1 MRQDLPLFPPAA
13 STGAHQVDMI
23 TYTWLV
29 ISVFFTL
36 LIAGLILFFMA
47 RYRRRRADAVGAPTG
62 SPLLLEI
69 VWSGIPLLITLAMFA
84 WGAKVFFFVYRP
96 PSNAVEYFAVGKQW
110 MWKFQHPEGNRE
122 INELHVP
129 VGQPIKMI
137 MTSEDVIHSFYVPAF
152 RMKQDVLPGRYTTT
166 WFEADRPGTY
176 HLFCAEYCG
185 TEHSRMGGSIVV
197 MAPTDYEA
205 WLSGAQPGQSMVA
218 SGAQLFQSLACNTCH
233 RPGPG
238 IAARGP
244 RLEGLFG
251 HQVALADGRTVVAN
265 EDYIRESIL
274 SPAAKVTA
282 GYQPIMPTF
291 QGQVTEEQLVQL
303 LAYVKSLSATP
314 GEGTPAAEEGAAGT
328 AAAPSSNQPAAGTA
342 AAPSAN
348 AKPNAPHAA
357 GSPATPGR

>member
-23 TYTWLV
+23 TYVWLV
-29 ISVFFTL
+29 VAIFFSL

-47 RYRRRRADAVGAPTG
+47 RYRRRSADAVGAPTG
-62 SPLLLEI
+62 NPLLLEI
-69 VWSGIPLLITLAMFA
+69 TWSGIPLLITLVMFA
-84 WGAKVFFFVYRP
+84 WGARVFFFVYRP

-122 INELHVP
+122 IDELHVP

-185 TEHSRMGGSIVV
+185 TEHSRMIGSVVV
-197 MAPTDYEA
+197 MEPTDYEA
-205 WLSGAQPGQSMVA
+205 WLSGAQPGQSLVA

-238 IAARGP
+238 MAARGP

-251 HQVALADGRTVVAN
+251 HQVALADGRSVVAN

-274 SPAAKVTA
+274 NPTAKVTA

-291 QGQVTEEQLVQL
+291 QGQVTEEQLVQII
-303 LAYVKSLSATP
+303 AYVKSLSGAP
-314 GEGTPAAEEGAAGT
+314 GDGTDSTAAGAGAGAGT
-328 AAAPSSNQPAAGTA
+328 AGNRPAPPAGAPAAGKPA
-342 AAPSAN
+342 A
-348 AKPNAPHAA
+348 K
-357 GSPATPGR
+357 GR